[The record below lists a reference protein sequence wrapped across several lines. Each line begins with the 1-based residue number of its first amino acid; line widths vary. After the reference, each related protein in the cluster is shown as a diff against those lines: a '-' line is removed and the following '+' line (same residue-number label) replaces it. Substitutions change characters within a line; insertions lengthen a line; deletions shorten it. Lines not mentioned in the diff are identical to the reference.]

1 MLLLTMLNGS
11 RTIVY
16 FPVQKIYFHQD
27 DDRNEVLNLF
37 KRMLT
42 YKNFIVGNSTFTLWA
57 ALISS
62 DKNSKVIIDEKFSY
76 QLNMNES
83 KLFSD
88 WIIVKSS

>member
-1 MLLLTMLNGS
+1 
-11 RTIVY
+11 
-16 FPVQKIYFHQD
+16 
-27 DDRNEVLNLF
+27 
-37 KRMLT
+37 MLT
-42 YKNFIVGNSTFTLWA
+42 YKNFIVGNSTLFTLWA

-83 KLFSD
+83 KLFSN